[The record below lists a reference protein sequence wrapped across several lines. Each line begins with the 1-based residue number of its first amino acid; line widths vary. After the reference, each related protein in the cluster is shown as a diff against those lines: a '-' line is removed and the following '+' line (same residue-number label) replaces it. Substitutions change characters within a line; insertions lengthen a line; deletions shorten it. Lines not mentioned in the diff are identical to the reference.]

1 MTLDALRRRVLMRND
16 SVLVWQPSKVNV
28 CSVFVKMEKIGCR
41 YVIQY
46 FHLKGFSPTNIKEE
60 LDSTLGDSAPSFTTV
75 KYWVS
80 EFKRGRKSCEDE
92 HRSGRPNEV
101 TAPETVKK
109 IHKMVLADRRV
120 KVRELADMVG
130 ISKSAVH
137 RILTQHLHMKKLCAR
152 WVPRLLTMEQKQCRE
167 DVSAECLIKFRSNKA
182 EFLRRFI
189 TMDETWVHH
198 VTPETKEQSKQWTA
212 RGESAPKKA
221 KTIPS
226 AGKVMASVFWDAR
239 GIIFIDYLQ
248 KGKTINGEYYANLLQ
263 RLSAEIKKK
272 RPHLAKKKVLFHQD
286 NAPVHTSVIAMAK
299 INELKFELLPHAPY
313 SPDLAPSDYHLFP
326 NLKKWLG
333 GKKFANNE
341 EVESAVNGY
350 FEELEV
356 SHYKQGIEAIE
367 HRWEKCIE
375 LNGSHVEK

>member
-1 MTLDALRRRVLMRND
+1 VNAL
-16 SVLVWQPSKVNV
+16 SEFVN
-28 CSVFVKMEKIGCR
+28 MEKIGHR

-46 FHLKGFSPTNIKEE
+46 FHLKGLSPTNIKAE
-60 LDSTLGDSAPSFTTV
+60 LDSTLGESAPSFTTV
-75 KYWVS
+75 KYWVA
-80 EFKRGRKSCEDE
+80 EFKRGRTSCQDE

-101 TAPETVKK
+101 TTPEMVKK
-109 IHKMVLADRRV
+109 IHKMVLDDRRL

-137 RILTQHLHMKKLCAR
+137 RILTENLDMRKLCAR
-152 WVPRLLTMEQKQCRE
+152 WVPRLLTMEQKQRRE
-167 DVSAECLIKFRSNKA
+167 DVSIECLAMFHSNKA

-198 VTPETKEQSKQWTA
+198 FTPETKEQSKQWTA
-212 RGESAPKKA
+212 REESAPKKA
-221 KTIPS
+221 KTVPS

-263 RLSAEIKKK
+263 RLSDEIKKK

-286 NAPVHTSVIAMAK
+286 NAPVHTSVIAVAK
-299 INELKFELLPHAPY
+299 INELNFELLPHAPY
-313 SPDLAPSDYHLFP
+313 SPDLAPSDYFLFP

-333 GKKFANNE
+333 GKRFANNE
-341 EVESAVNGY
+341 EVESAVDGY
-350 FEELEV
+350 FEALDG

-367 HRWEKCIE
+367 YRWEKCVE
-375 LNGSHVEK
+375 LKGDYVEK